1 MKIVIDCNV
10 LIAASLKDGMCR
22 KVLRNV
28 IQSHE
33 SYISEPILLEF
44 LQVAR
49 RKKFKKYQTHLEY
62 YIQLYAD
69 VAKIINPNPCK
80 IKLPDTDDIMYLDL
94 CTHIQ
99 AAYLIT
105 GNSKDFP
112 DKKYEETIIIS
123 PAHFFERYILSN

>member
-10 LIAASLKDGMCR
+10 LIAASLKDGLCR
-22 KVLRNV
+22 KVLCNV

-49 RKKFKKYQTHLEY
+49 RHKFKQYQAHLEY
-62 YIQLYAD
+62 YIQLYAE
-69 VAKIINPNPCK
+69 VAQVLTPQPCK
-80 IKLPDTDDIMYLDL
+80 IDLPDKKDIMYLDL
-94 CTHIQ
+94 CTSIQ

-112 DKKYEETIIIS
+112 DKKYGETIIIS
-123 PAHFFERYILSN
+123 PTEFYEKYMAF